1 MANQYGRAY
10 VLEFGIPHVI
20 TENSF
25 VGPIAPFIQTGTE
38 TTTELVGS
46 PAGPGL
52 PQAIPTQLVTT
63 TRDIYD
69 VNPVRAQ
76 ERAEEMDRFFA
87 SDNFSFRRITNHHI
101 EFNIDK
107 NKEAGG
113 EDSSND
119 LKITIYNAADSTV
132 GYLEEVSGKK
142 PYISLKAGYEGNMK
156 PIFKGNVERVE
167 DNKIGTDRK
176 TTIYCSDGGPA
187 VKEALTFRSYPK
199 GTAIDGIFEDLVQ
212 DLGLPVGSIATV
224 RSPVVTNKP
233 LYFSGSTARN
243 LVRFTKKYGFQFSIQ
258 DMTANIVRE
267 LEPEYHLAAIVTP
280 DTGLIGSVSFLDET
294 KSSTTVG
301 SNTPSEPE
309 ENNEEDKNLL
319 DSLIDSEF
327 ITALRNDPR
336 FIDFADTVFGNID
349 EAIKTVEEG
358 LTKGNA
364 NLSFVSG
371 FAASIIRDILDEQV
385 AARQQRN
392 AKKEKGITPRRGI
405 KFKTLLNGAIA
416 PNKLVAVE
424 VPDREG
430 IRRKSFYKA
439 IKVVHNGS
447 FEGESWYTEVEAE
460 WVDPSTVRIRR

>member
-52 PQAIPTQLVTT
+52 PQAIPTQLITT

-87 SDNFSFRRITNHHI
+87 SDNFSFRRITHHHI

-107 NKEAGG
+107 NKESGG
-113 EDSSND
+113 EDSSNS

-167 DNKIGTDRK
+167 DNKEGTDRK

-212 DLGLPVGSIATV
+212 DLGLPVGSIATI

-258 DMTANIVRE
+258 DMTANIVKE

-301 SNTPSEPE
+301 SNTPPEPE
-309 ENNEEDKNLL
+309 E
-319 DSLIDSEF
+319 SELTDVRPF
-327 ITALRNDPR
+327 TAEGIITDPEAFARGSYKAALER
-336 FIDFADTVFGNID
+336 AGQ
-349 EAIKTVEEG
+349 VEE
-358 LTKGNA
+358 A
-364 NLSFVSG
+364 RES
-371 FAASIIRDILDEQV
+371 EQT
-385 AARQQRN
+385 N
-392 AKKEKGITPRRGI
+392 NKKEAETISRRGI
-405 KFKTLLNGAIA
+405 KFKTLLNGAIT

-424 VPDREG
+424 VPDKEG
-430 IRRKSFYKA
+430 VRRKSFYKA

-460 WVDPSTVRIRR
+460 WIDPSTVRIRQ